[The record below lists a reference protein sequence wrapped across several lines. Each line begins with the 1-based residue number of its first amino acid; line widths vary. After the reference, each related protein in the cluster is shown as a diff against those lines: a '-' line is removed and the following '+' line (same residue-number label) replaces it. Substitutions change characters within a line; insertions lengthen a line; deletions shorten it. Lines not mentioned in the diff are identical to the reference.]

1 MLRPRNWLQLYGFQ
15 KRVLRSFGSPKKMIN
30 MPDHKRG
37 ADQSRVIAKAPEP
50 NSGSDRRAICR
61 KEGEYWTIGYANKA
75 FRLRDLKGIGH
86 LANLLRHPGIEFHA
100 LDLDLANGV
109 PGQSSNSGFGN
120 LSQSLEP
127 ERQHYKQADLRI
139 TGLGDA
145 GEMLDEQ
152 AKNQYRRRLSDLRKE
167 LEEAKALGIVE
178 RAERVEFEISALTKE
193 LARAVGLK
201 GRDRRAGSAS
211 ERARQSLNKTI
222 KAAIEKITELEPTI
236 GGYLSRTIKTG
247 TFCSYQPNPE
257 CPINWDVGTEINSAT
272 GHSDESWTT
281 ARPNKLPYRMLR
293 LLPYSPSE
301 RAGFVG
307 REAETGVIRAA
318 IDRAAKGFGSI
329 IMVAGSP
336 GIGKSRFTM
345 TMRDYA
351 LSVGFQ
357 CLVGYCYER
366 EEQLPYQPFVEIVEA
381 SIYQADSLDAY
392 LRQVGHNGVELARLI
407 PSLRSV
413 FHDLPRPVEMEPAER
428 RLYLFHS
435 LTEMIGGLCQNTP
448 HLYVL
453 EDLHW
458 ADESTLTLLIHLA
471 KRIAQVPVVILG
483 TYRNIFSEHSRALL
497 RTLEELIRLGVR
509 TLKLG
514 ALSKSQVIQLLTDL
528 SGRQPPE
535 PLVNLLLEETEGNPF
550 FLEQIYRQLLDDG
563 KVFDDRGEFRCD
575 INIDEIEIPD
585 NVLLVITRWLAH
597 LTDHE
602 KRILAAAAV
611 VGRRFSFQLVSALSQ
626 RNPDELF
633 SVIHKGQQ
641 MGILAASPQGSEIWY
656 VFTNELVRQSLLAY
670 VSASRHG
677 SINSVCSEYDQMI
690 EPKDGQ
696 LTSRKNGGPPD
707 QYDQAIEPGHDQ
719 LSSRGNGGPSL

>member
-1 MLRPRNWLQLYGFQ
+1 
-15 KRVLRSFGSPKKMIN
+15 
-30 MPDHKRG
+30 MPGHKRG
-37 ADQSRVIAKAPEP
+37 ADQSRVIAKATEP

-100 LDLDLANGV
+100 LDLANGV
-109 PGQSSNSGFGN
+109 LGQPSDSTFSNSR
-120 LSQSLEP
+120 QSFEP
-127 ERQHYKQADLRI
+127 KRKHYQHADLRI

-152 AKNQYRRRLSDLRKE
+152 AKNQYRRRLSDMQEE
-167 LEEAKALGIVE
+167 LEEAKALGAVE
-178 RAERVEFEISALTKE
+178 RAEQAEFEISALTKE
-193 LARAVGLK
+193 LARAVGLNR
-201 GRDRRAGSAS
+201 RDRRAGSAS

-222 KAAIEKITELEPTI
+222 KMVIEKITKLEPAI

-257 CPINWDVGTEINSAT
+257 FPINWDVSTEINRET
-272 GHSDESWTT
+272 GHSNEGWTT
-281 ARPNKLPYRMLR
+281 ARPNELPFKMLR
-293 LLPYSPSE
+293 FLPSLPSE
-301 RAGFVG
+301 LAGFVG
-307 REAETGVIRAA
+307 REVETGVIRAA
-318 IDRAAKGFGSI
+318 IDRAANGCGSI
-329 IMVAGSP
+329 MMVAGGP
-336 GIGKSRFTM
+336 GIGKSRFAM
-345 TMRDYA
+345 TMRAYA
-351 LSVGFQ
+351 LSLGFQ
-357 CLVGYCYER
+357 CLVGCCYER

-381 SIYQADSLDAY
+381 SIYQSDSLDAY

-407 PSLRSV
+407 PSLSSV
-413 FHDLPRPVEMEPAER
+413 FRDLSRPAEMEPAER

-435 LTEMIGGLCQNTP
+435 LTEMIGRRCQNAP
-448 HLYVL
+448 QLYVL

-471 KRIAQVPVVILG
+471 KRITQLPVVILG

-528 SGRQPPE
+528 SGHQPPE
-535 PLVNLLLEETEGNPF
+535 PLVNLLLEETQGNPF

-563 KVFDDRGEFRCD
+563 KVFDDTGALRSD

-585 NVLLVITRWLAH
+585 NVLLAITRWLAD
-597 LTDHE
+597 LTEHE

-611 VGRRFSFQLVSALSQ
+611 VGRSFSFQLLSALSQ
-626 RNPDELF
+626 RNLEELF

-641 MGILAASPQGSEIWY
+641 MGILAASPQGSEMWY
-656 VFTNELVRQSLLAY
+656 VFTNELVRQSLLSY

-677 SINSVCSEYDQMI
+677 SINSVCS
-690 EPKDGQ
+690 
-696 LTSRKNGGPPD
+696 
-707 QYDQAIEPGHDQ
+707 QYDQAIEPRHGE
-719 LSSRGNGGPSL
+719 LTSRRNGGPPL